1 MRKFHPTLRLASAF
15 LLALAPMVAGCSDAD
30 TGTASQSNDITDVK
44 HTDVERQSIGNCWLY
59 AEASWIES
67 MNLSAT
73 GKPFDLS
80 QSYWTYWHWFDQITN
95 EQGSEI
101 ETGGSFGVARDIV
114 ATRGLMAEKDFVP
127 EDGTSEMST
136 RQSSA
141 LAKINE
147 ELKSGRL
154 STYDAKS
161 DPALVRKVLDEAWQ
175 LSDSVKEQLTK
186 VFGEDY
192 SKSFSSYGGGASTEG
207 TAVVAAKDFPVQY
220 TERAK
225 NGDVAVRDATLD
237 KALSTWRAASY
248 PSWGGESAK
257 RDFQIRVQRS
267 LHDAQPV
274 VITWDVDFNA
284 MEGWDPELK
293 GSFNLTT
300 LKKAGK
306 PGRQGGHMTVLED
319 YEAITQ
325 DFGLLEAGVTL
336 DPSKPEDK
344 AKLDAALLKST
355 TIKFFRIKNSWGAL
369 RDDRASAP
377 GFPGYHDLYMD
388 YLNGPIA
395 FCPDVKNPT
404 NETCTGTTVPL
415 ESVVLPPG
423 Y

>member
-1 MRKFHPTLRLASAF
+1 MRTLLPTLRTVATSLV
-15 LLALAPMVAGCSDAD
+15 LALTVGLAGCGDSSTD
-30 TGTASQSNDITDVK
+30 TAAQSSDITDVK

-59 AEASWIES
+59 AEASWVES

-95 EQGSEI
+95 EAGQEI
-101 ETGGSFGVARDIV
+101 QTGGSFGVARDIV
-114 ATRGLMAEKDFVP
+114 TSRGLMAEADFVA
-127 EDGTSEMST
+127 EDATAEMST
-136 RQSSA
+136 RQSAA
-141 LAKINE
+141 LAKMNE
-147 ELKSGRL
+147 ELKTGRL
-154 STYDAKS
+154 STYDAKN
-161 DPALVRKVLDEAWQ
+161 DLALVRQVLDEAWQ
-175 LSDSVKEQLTK
+175 LKDAVRDQLTK

-192 SKSFSSYGGGASTEG
+192 SRTLSSKGASTEG
-207 TAVVAAKDFPVQY
+207 TAVVAARDFVVRY
-220 TERAK
+220 TERSAS
-225 NGDVAVRDATLD
+225 GDTAVRDTTLD

-248 PSWGGESAK
+248 PTWGGESAR
-257 RDFQIRVQRS
+257 RDFQIRVQRA

-306 PGRQGGHMTVLED
+306 PGHQGGHMTVLED
-319 YEAITQ
+319 YEAVTQ
-325 DFGLLEAGVTL
+325 ELGTLEAGVTL
-336 DPSKPEDK
+336 DPAKAEDK
-344 AKLDAALLKST
+344 ARLDAALLPST
-355 TIKFFRIKNSWGAL
+355 AVKFFRIKNSWGAL
-369 RDDRASAP
+369 RDDRSSAP

-395 FCPDVKNPT
+395 FCPDAKSPT

-415 ESVVLPPG
+415 DSVVLPPG